1 MRASEKNIL
10 SKITDP
16 EDPGVAGDIEHQ
28 QDDCHCDE
36 DHRRQKVVVKLAQNL
51 ESKRNGT
58 SLRLAARSQ
67 QISMPSHKSRFLK
80 T

>member
-1 MRASEKNIL
+1 MKKKRASEKKNPV
-10 SKITDP
+10 SQVTDP

-58 SLRLAARSQ
+58 SLRLAARS
-67 QISMPSHKSRFLK
+67 
-80 T
+80 